1 MEDMER
7 LTGKRILVTGGSGF
21 VGSHVVESL
30 LAIKAKV
37 IIPVRSFEPDSYFH
51 QKSFFSTTVL
61 ALCDLKDKNRVMDII
76 AKYEIE
82 YIIHLGAQ
90 PIVSTAYVNPSET
103 LETNIMGTVNILE
116 AMRLTSGVKG
126 MVLASSDKAYGKS
139 DKPYKE
145 TDALR
150 GDHPYEVSKSAS
162 DLIATSYMK
171 TYNLPIIIT
180 RFGNIYGPGDLNF
193 NRIIPGIMK
202 SIFTKSILEIRSN
215 GKYRREYV
223 YVDDVVSAYMFLLNN
238 FTKAKN
244 QAYNISSKERYSVLD
259 VIKICKRMFKNSLEF
274 NILDTAVNEIPEQSL
289 NCQKIHALG
298 WKSSYSLEKGLKE
311 SSRWYEAYFSK
322 A

>member
-1 MEDMER
+1 
-7 LTGKRILVTGGSGF
+7 
-21 VGSHVVESL
+21 
-30 LAIKAKV
+30 
-37 IIPVRSFEPDSYFH
+37 
-51 QKSFFSTTVL
+51 
-61 ALCDLKDKNRVMDII
+61 
-76 AKYEIE
+76 
-82 YIIHLGAQ
+82 
-90 PIVSTAYVNPSET
+90 
-103 LETNIMGTVNILE
+103 MGTVNILE